1 MTNNKGRHSR
11 TSRELDVPGFLLRLV
26 GTSVLVLA
34 TYNPSGWSFTHWV
47 KTAFANNVLGPE
59 HFVVGVILV
68 IGWII
73 LLSATYRSMG
83 LLGLV
88 LGGALF
94 GGLVWLLI
102 DFGVLTIDSSSELTW
117 VILVVASIVL
127 AIGLSWSHVWRR
139 LTGQFEVDDS

>member
-1 MTNNKGRHSR
+1 MAASGKKSR
-11 TSRELDVPGFLLRLV
+11 TSRELDFPGFLLRLV
-26 GTSVLVLA
+26 ATAVLVLA
-34 TYNPSGWSFTHWV
+34 TYNPSGWSFADWV
-47 KTAFANNVLGPE
+47 KTAFSENALGPE

-83 LLGLV
+83 LVGLI

-102 DFGVLTIDSSSELTW
+102 DFGFLEIDSPSELTW
-117 VILVVASIVL
+117 AILIVASVVL